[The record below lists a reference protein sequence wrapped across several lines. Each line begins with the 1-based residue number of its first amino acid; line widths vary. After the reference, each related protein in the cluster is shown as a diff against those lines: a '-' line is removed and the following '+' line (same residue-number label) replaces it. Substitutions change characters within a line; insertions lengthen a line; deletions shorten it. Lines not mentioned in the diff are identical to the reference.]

1 MHELSLAQSLI
12 DQLLGLAEEHK
23 ASQINKVL
31 VTIGPFSGVV
41 RDSFE
46 FGFNALKKDH
56 PITRAAELELETP
69 DPVYLCL
76 DCDKVS
82 VIPFSR
88 PSSLFD
94 QHSFSPHPK
103 KCPWCG
109 LNRLSP
115 KGGKELLLNHVE
127 ME

>member
-12 DQLLGLAEEHK
+12 TQLLDMVKEHQ
-23 ASQINKVL
+23 ADRVTRLS

-46 FGFNALKKDH
+46 FGFNALKLSSEA
-56 PITRAAELELETP
+56 TRTAALEVETP
-69 DPVYLCL
+69 DPAYLCL

-82 VIPFSR
+82 VIPFSQ
-88 PSSLFD
+88 PTESTDAIFGGY
-94 QHSFSPHPK
+94 PK
-103 KCPWCG
+103 KCPWCCRG
-109 LNRLSP
+109 RLSP
-115 KGGKELLLNHVE
+115 KDGTELILNLVE